1 MPDHTS
7 YKYIALQNIHSLKG
21 ELLAEILIENEKINS
36 ICNQPFNN
44 KSTIELNFSNA
55 IVFPGLIN
63 SHDHLDFDLFP
74 KLGNKIYED
83 YLEWGRDIHLKNKE
97 AINKVLKIPKA
108 LRIQW
113 GIYKNLL
120 AGVATVVHHGE
131 NINTENDLI
140 NIYRQCNMLHS
151 AQLEKYLK
159 LKLNNPFAKSF
170 PFVIH
175 TGEGVNEKSHA
186 EINKLIKWN
195 LFKREIIGVH
205 GIAMTEAQAKFFK
218 ALIWCPDSNLFLQH
232 KTAAI
237 DKLKKYT
244 TILFGTDSTVSAD
257 WNIWNQL
264 RLARTTNLLNDE
276 ELYKTVT
283 ENGSLVWNLN
293 SGILEEG
300 RDADIVVARKNNSN
314 DRYNAFFSVNPEDI
328 LLILHKGQIV
338 LLDESL
344 INQLNQN
351 EFLKSFSKIFINN
364 NCKYVQGNLP
374 ALMKEI
380 KRYNPD
386 TNFPV
391 EIE

>member
-1 MPDHTS
+1 MPDHTL
-7 YKYIALQNIHSLKG
+7 YKNIALQNIYSLKE

-36 ICNQPFNN
+36 ICNQLCNN
-44 KSTIELNFSNA
+44 KNTLQLYFDNA

-83 YLEWGRDIHLKNKE
+83 YLEWGKDIHLKNKE

-120 AGVATVVHHGE
+120 AGVTTVVHHGE
-131 NINTENDLI
+131 HINEQNDLI
-140 NIYRQCNMLHS
+140 NVYQQCNVLHS
-151 AQLEKYLK
+151 VQLEKYFA
-159 LKLNNPFAKSF
+159 LKLNNPLKKTY

-175 TGEGVNEKSHA
+175 IGEGLNKKSHA

-195 LFKREIIGVH
+195 LFKKEIIGVH
-205 GIAMTEAQAKFFK
+205 GIAMTEEQAKFFK
-218 ALIWCPDSNLFLQH
+218 ALIWCPDSNLFLQN

-237 DKLKKYT
+237 DKLKKNT

-300 RDADIVVARKNNSN
+300 RR
-314 DRYNAFFSVNPEDI
+314 
-328 LLILHKGQIV
+328 
-338 LLDESL
+338 
-344 INQLNQN
+344 
-351 EFLKSFSKIFINN
+351 
-364 NCKYVQGNLP
+364 C
-374 ALMKEI
+374 
-380 KRYNPD
+380 
-386 TNFPV
+386 
-391 EIE
+391 